1 MARMQKKKKN
11 KKLENLVFRKR
22 CDWTIFSKCH
32 GLSVRAVS
40 LNEAC
45 RFAVLF
51 AHAGI
56 SVL

>member
-1 MARMQKKKKN
+1 MARMQKKKN
-11 KKLENLVFRKR
+11 LRILFSENVV
-22 CDWTIFSKCH
+22 IGQSSSKCH